1 MLQIDLQRYYNI
13 SRAGPLV
20 RVPDTVAV
28 VEHVVRVLG
37 ALDCQHSRR
46 GQCEPQNRTKLQLY
60 SLSSRSVALRSSFGY
75 SFVLLVVAYN
85 LATDDLHPRMEL
97 E

>member
-1 MLQIDLQRYYNI
+1 MLQIDLQRLYNI

-28 VEHVVRVLG
+28 VENVVRVLG
-37 ALDCQHSRR
+37 ALDCQQA

-97 E
+97 K